1 MAEIL
6 SNAIVIPQKEP
17 VRRESSPGEHPEMSK
32 GCLIEAYR
40 FLGPKADPK
49 RSLVLHSE
57 AEDHGGHHE
66 GHGGHQSEMYIFLFF
81 YFFISGLPDLR

>member
-1 MAEIL
+1 MLIGCLIGAL
-6 SNAIVIPQKEP
+6 QSDVVPKLGCTGRA
-17 VRRESSPGEHPEMSK
+17 SSTTHDGPEMSK

-57 AEDHGGHHE
+57 AEADNHGTV
-66 GHGGHQSEMYIFLFF
+66 
-81 YFFISGLPDLR
+81 P